1 MCWICRANILDIQ
14 RSCLFVIS
22 RALTL
27 ASAWSNLGGLP
38 KTGPDDQTVPS
49 LTDSNL
55 VFRALIMLGLIFFAF
70 YLAFD
75 QGMLE
80 LMLTSDRSYISYV
93 IIGLYL
99 IASVHW
105 FWLSRALSME
115 RTQFSALEANL
126 TADTAGPN
134 VSAHSLVGGFLEN
147 WRNKGSQG
155 DPRALLDAF
164 NDELL
169 NRHALGHF
177 AADVLLKLGLLG
189 TIVGF
194 ILMLLPIGEIKE
206 FDPSI
211 MQTLL
216 SAMSGGMAVALYT
229 TLAGLI
235 TSTLLQ
241 LQYHVLDNSAADLA
255 TRLAV
260 LTEVHLVRDAT

>member
-1 MCWICRANILDIQ
+1 
-14 RSCLFVIS
+14 
-22 RALTL
+22 
-27 ASAWSNLGGLP
+27 
-38 KTGPDDQTVPS
+38 
-49 LTDSNL
+49 
-55 VFRALIMLGLIFFAF
+55 MLGLIFFGF

-75 QGMLE
+75 QGLLE

-105 FWLSRALSME
+105 FWLSRALSIE
-115 RTQFSALEANL
+115 RSQFSALEENL
-126 TADTAGPN
+126 AASTTAPEDGQDTNDPHPQTS
-134 VSAHSLVGGFLEN
+134 VREHSLVGGFLKN

-241 LQYHVLDNSAADLA
+241 LQYHILDSSAADLA

>member
-1 MCWICRANILDIQ
+1 MVQLTWLANIQD
-14 RSCLFVIS
+14 
-22 RALTL
+22 LTTHIVQ
-27 ASAWSNLGGLP
+27 A
-38 KTGPDDQTVPS
+38 

-55 VFRALIMLGLIFFAF
+55 VFRALIMLGLIFFGF
-70 YLAFD
+70 YIAFD
-75 QGMLE
+75 AGMVE

-99 IASVHW
+99 IASGHW
-105 FWLSRALSME
+105 FWLSRALSSE
-115 RTQFSALEANL
+115 RAQFSAVEVNLATNSDSVANE
-126 TADTAGPN
+126 
-134 VSAHSLVGGFLEN
+134 HSLVGRYLSN
-147 WRNKGSQG
+147 WAAKGSQG
-155 DPRALLDAF
+155 DPRALLEAF
-164 NDELL
+164 NDDLT

-206 FDPSI
+206 FDPSVI
-211 MQTLL
+211 QTLL

-241 LQYHVLDNSAADLA
+241 LQYHVLDTSAADLA

-260 LTEVHLVRDAT
+260 LTEVHLVRNAS

>member
-1 MCWICRANILDIQ
+1 
-14 RSCLFVIS
+14 
-22 RALTL
+22 
-27 ASAWSNLGGLP
+27 
-38 KTGPDDQTVPS
+38 
-49 LTDSNL
+49 
-55 VFRALIMLGLIFFAF
+55 MLGLISFGF
-70 YLAFD
+70 YIAFD
-75 QGMLE
+75 RGMLE
-80 LMLTSDRSYISYV
+80 LMLTSDRSNISYV

-99 IASVHW
+99 IASGHW
-105 FWLSRALSME
+105 LWLARTLGLERAQFALLEGNLAAKRVESPAEQNTDSDNTETHIHE
-115 RTQFSALEANL
+115 R
-126 TADTAGPN
+126 
-134 VSAHSLVGGFLEN
+134 SLVGGFIAN
-147 WRNKGSQG
+147 WHAKGLQG

-164 NDELL
+164 NDELA

-211 MQTLL
+211 IQTLL

-241 LQYHVLDNSAADLA
+241 LQYHVLDASAADLS

-260 LTEVHLVRDAT
+260 LTEVHLLRDAT